1 MFLRLKPSVG
11 LIGVTFNG
19 RGRCAAVV
27 VVVVVVVVVAAP
39 LTKITFTK
47 ALFFLS
53 GF

>member
-27 VVVVVVVVVAAP
+27 VVVVVAAP

>member
-1 MFLRLKPSVG
+1 MFLRLEPSVG

-27 VVVVVVVVVAAP
+27 AVVAAP